1 MPYRRLHFWLLGL
14 FPLVFLAFLPG
25 YFLTFRTSSWAFHI
39 HGGTASAW
47 IALLAFQSWSIQRR
61 RNDLHRIA
69 GMASLAIFPLFF
81 AGSLLILH
89 SMAAK
94 FASGTDPFYLPHG
107 SRLAGI
113 DAVAVVA
120 LGWFYWEGLRSRRS
134 VQLHARWL
142 AATVLFLLAPI
153 FGRLIGILV
162 PGLMIR
168 GPEDFHHFP
177 DAVRIANLLVLGI
190 VLLLAQRSG
199 GYRKPMLAAAG
210 LVLLQGLVF
219 ELAPGLAP
227 WESLLVA
234 ISRVPAAAIF
244 SAGLGVGALLAWLG
258 WAAVPPRPA
267 RAMAA

>member
-1 MPYRRLHFWLLGL
+1 MPYRHLHFWLLGL

-25 YFLTFRTSSWAFHI
+25 YFLAFRSSSWAFHI

-61 RNDLHRIA
+61 RNALHRTA
-69 GMASLAIFPLFF
+69 GMASLVVFPLFF

-94 FASGTDPFYLPHG
+94 FATGTDLFYVPHG
-107 SRLAGI
+107 SRLAAI

-120 LGWFYWEGLRSRRS
+120 IGWFYWEGLRSRRN

-153 FGRLIGILV
+153 FGRLIGIAV

-168 GPEDFHHFP
+168 GPEDFHLFP
-177 DAVRIANLLVLGI
+177 TAVRIANLLVLAI
-190 VLLLAQRSG
+190 ALLLAQRSA
-199 GYRKPMLAAAG
+199 GYRRPMLAAAG
-210 LVLLQGLVF
+210 LVVLQMLVF
-219 ELAPGLAP
+219 ELAAGLAP
-227 WESLLVA
+227 WEALLVA
-234 ISRVPAAAIF
+234 ISRVPAPAMF
-244 SAGLGVGALLAWLG
+244 SAGLAVGALLAWLG

-267 RAMAA
+267 RALAG